1 MVWAS
6 TKLTLWDDI
15 YPTFKTM
22 SIEYRGRH
30 PHILYKKIN
39 QLIREIFRVPEGNVQ
54 EREYTWNKTE
64 NGEEFSVW
72 WEATRQLDDFSYM
85 RIEIKLN
92 GFTSNNVGKAT
103 VSFRPTLV
111 SEYPQDTFWQ
121 QNIIY
126 EMFRRFWHVVFYR
139 KKRNEWFEM
148 GKIMAERFEKN
159 IKSFV
164 EELK

>member
-85 RIEIKLN
+85 RIEIKLD
-92 GFTSNNVGKAT
+92 GFT
-103 VSFRPTLV
+103 
-111 SEYPQDTFWQ
+111 
-121 QNIIY
+121 
-126 EMFRRFWHVVFYR
+126 RFWHVVFYR

>member
-126 EMFRRFWHVVFYR
+126 EMFRR
-139 KKRNEWFEM
+139 
-148 GKIMAERFEKN
+148 
-159 IKSFV
+159 
-164 EELK
+164 